1 MQKVLT
7 PDKRS
12 AIKDYKSFCM
22 LAFLLIYT
30 IRYQS
35 LQEMNTLSSFITSM
49 LYVLI
54 CMLLHGSNAT
64 DWIWRPNG

>member
-1 MQKVLT
+1 MVQKVLT

-22 LAFLLIYT
+22 LAFLLIST

-64 DWIWRPNG
+64 D